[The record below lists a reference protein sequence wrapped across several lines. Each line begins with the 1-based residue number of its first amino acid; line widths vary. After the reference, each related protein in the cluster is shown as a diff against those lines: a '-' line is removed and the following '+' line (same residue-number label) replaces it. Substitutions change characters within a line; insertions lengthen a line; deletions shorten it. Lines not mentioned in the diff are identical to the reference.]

1 MLDGEAWG
9 EGCISTAGGELKAEG
24 KALYFLLL
32 DFMDIYLGPNKKEGR
47 GKVHFK
53 GLLKG
58 LF

>member
-1 MLDGEAWG
+1 M
-9 EGCISTAGGELKAEG
+9 KAEG

-32 DFMDIYLGPNKKEGR
+32 DFIDLYLGHTKKEGR

-53 GLLKG
+53 GLFKG